1 MLSVT
6 DSILPVRQ
14 LIARVDDELH
24 ARAKRRAAA
33 TGITLNQLM
42 VRALER
48 ELADTEEARAGV
60 RARAAALGLAGAP
73 TRRPR
78 SASAATRDQV
88 IESLRGSGDA
98 LARALDWAR
107 GG

>member
-1 MLSVT
+1 M
-6 DSILPVRQ
+6 RQ

-33 TGITLNQLM
+33 TGMTLNQLV

-60 RARAAALGLAGAP
+60 RARVAALGLAGAP
-73 TRRPR
+73 TRRPV
-78 SASAATRDQV
+78 SASPDTRADV
-88 IESLRGSGDA
+88 VESLRGAGDA
-98 LARALDWAR
+98 LSRALDWAR